1 MVGHTELAGSVLGSV
16 LGAFLLKPVG
26 YNKTQSGCF
35 RLDEAYFS
43 LQTRVECPAAEAE
56 LVSSS
61 GCAGVPLKR
70 SLTVPAEAS

>member
-35 RLDEAYFS
+35 RLDEAYFA
-43 LQTRVECPAAEAE
+43 LQTSVMDEADPAI
-56 LVSSS
+56 SIPPS
-61 GCAGVPLKR
+61 R
-70 SLTVPAEAS
+70 